1 MSKRRL
7 RSVKLGEESE
17 SGKRRRLRLLGR
29 LRLED
34 YAGRRVEIRG
44 SKTQALLAYLALP
57 AGRRHHR
64 DQLATLLWGEMGEER
79 ARHNLRQ
86 CISVLRKTLGETLV
100 VEDDTLSLDP
110 QTVDVDVTCLE
121 RVGTGETADAYSGE
135 LLEGLRVGV
144 DLFDDWL
151 EDQRGR
157 LKRLA
162 CDRLGALCADR
173 AAAGAIDDAIRI
185 AQRQLT
191 LDPSLEE
198 AHRSLMDLYARSG
211 RRSAALRQYDL
222 CRKALARHFGAV
234 PSAETVRLYE
244 SLREKDSASGV
255 QRPGVTASGPIGSPE
270 FSARPSIVVLPFANR
285 HGDSDRDYIGIGYAE
300 DITTALSRFGSLFV
314 ISPTTTFA
322 LRGRP
327 VEPRHLGRDLG
338 VRYVVHGSVQQSG
351 NRIRVT
357 VHLVDAH
364 TATEVWAHQ
373 YDRSISD
380 LFAIH
385 DEITGM
391 LVATLVGRVEAASLE
406 QMRRTPPESLAAYDC
421 FLRGKEHHHR
431 FTLEDNTRAIA
442 MFERAVAIDPA
453 YALAYAWLSC
463 ALFQRT
469 LFGPDPSLERRSL
482 EAIQKAHVLDDD
494 ESEVHRILGAFHL
507 DWKEF
512 EKAEYHHERALA
524 LNPNDDRIVCQCG
537 DLATYDG
544 RPEIGERWVR
554 QAMRLNPYLMPRYWL
569 RLARALY
576 HQGRFDEAL
585 AALHRETVPVP
596 HHRTYLAATLAR
608 LGRRDE
614 ARAVVDKIDALG
626 AGLTVAGLTQPLP
639 YRRPEDLEALA
650 EGLRLAGVRR

>member
-1 MSKRRL
+1 
-7 RSVKLGEESE
+7 V
-17 SGKRRRLRLLGR
+17 SGKRTRLVLLGR

-34 YAGRRVEIRG
+34 DAGRRVEIRG
-44 SKTQALLAYLALP
+44 GKTQALLAYLALP

-64 DQLATLLWGEMGEER
+64 DHLATLLWGEMGEER

-86 CISVLRKTLGETLV
+86 CISVLRKTLGGTLV
-100 VEDDTLSLDP
+100 AEDDTLALDP
-110 QTVDVDVTCLE
+110 QTIDLDVACLE
-121 RVGTGETADAYSGE
+121 QLGTDQRDDAYSGE
-135 LLEGLRVGV
+135 LLEGFRVGV

-211 RRSAALRQYDL
+211 RRSVALRQYDV
-222 CRKALARHFGAV
+222 CRKALARHFGAA

-244 SLREKDSASGV
+244 SLREDSARGVPRPEGRTSG
-255 QRPGVTASGPIGSPE
+255 ASAFPE
-270 FSARPSIVVLPFANR
+270 FSDRPSIVVLPFANR

-300 DITTALSRFGSLFV
+300 DITRALSRFGSLFV
-314 ISPTTTFA
+314 ISPITTFA

-327 VEPRHLGRDLG
+327 DEPRQLGRDLG

-364 TATEVWAHQ
+364 SATELWAHR
-373 YDRSISD
+373 YDRPLSD
-380 LFAIH
+380 LFAMH
-385 DEITGM
+385 DEITGI

-406 QMRRTPPESLAAYDC
+406 RIRRTPPESLAAYDC

-463 ALFQRT
+463 TLFQRT
-469 LFGPDPSLERRSL
+469 LFGPDPALERRSF
-482 EAIQKAHVLDDD
+482 EAIQRAHALDDD

-507 DWKEF
+507 EWKDF
-512 EKAEYHHERALA
+512 EQAEYHHERALA
-524 LNPNDDRIVCQCG
+524 LNPNDDRIVCQYG
-537 DLATYDG
+537 DLATYSG
-544 RPEIGERWVR
+544 RPEGGERSVR

-596 HHRTYLAATLAR
+596 DHRTYLAAALAR
-608 LGRRDE
+608 LGHRQE
-614 ARAVVDKIDALG
+614 ARAVVDRIG
-626 AGLTVAGLTQPLP
+626 ASGAALTVANLTQRLP

-650 EGLRLAGVRR
+650 EGLRLAGIRR